1 MAFLYVNP
9 KGYEVRSF
17 SYSQG
22 VTFHECA
29 QKYKLQRLDG
39 WNEIGTSAARLFGL
53 ALEAAIKTYHET
65 DLDLEAGIV
74 HFVNEWTDIKEL
86 HTFERWA
93 EKNDFS
99 PRAKSTLKRLG
110 IRGFRAGD
118 PIKYTPGE
126 GNWENLLQ
134 VGQEMLKLY
143 HLRLP
148 LSPIDLSAQP
158 QFQIKHYKELF
169 PGTELS
175 GIEFVAYI
183 DMMARDKNSLG
194 DARFWD
200 IKTSG
205 ASLDLTP
212 GILALDQQIR
222 SYAWITGC
230 ADGGMIY
237 FQKQGRG
244 LERGIEVS
252 LLADAGDFKAGQ
264 SAVVI
269 KYQEAVEAVPA
280 RPADPAKPRSKPK
293 EAVPAVPEETWIVE
307 NESIIEQMFQHCG
320 KGQTKE
326 EKDAR
331 NIFIRENATLI
342 AKENVTRQ
350 KLHFVTAH
358 ISLSDQAEA
367 ARQIGQDVAA
377 ITHANAENWWP
388 KTGGVRFP
396 NNRCCTCQM
405 RGICLDSP
413 ELRDKLVHRADDAW
427 DIETDND

>member
-1 MAFLYVNP
+1 MASLYVNP
-9 KGYEVRSF
+9 QGYEVRSF

-39 WNEIGTSAARLFGL
+39 WNEIGTSAARFFGL

-65 DLDLEAGIV
+65 DLDLDAGLV
-74 HFVNEWTDIKEL
+74 HFVNEWNDIKEL

-93 EKNDFS
+93 EKNEFG
-99 PRAKSTLKRLG
+99 PRQKATLKRLG

-118 PIKYTPGE
+118 HIKYTPSE

-148 LSPIDLSAQP
+148 SSPIDLSLTP
-158 QFQIKHYKELF
+158 KFQIKYYKELF
-169 PGTELS
+169 PGTELA

-183 DMMARDKNSLG
+183 DMMARKKNSLG
-194 DARFWD
+194 DMQFWD

-222 SYAWITGC
+222 AYAWITGEPN
-230 ADGGMIY
+230 GGMIY
-237 FQKQGRG
+237 FQKVSRS
-244 LERGIEVS
+244 LEKGSEAA
-252 LLADAGDFKAGQ
+252 LLENVPIDDFSWHKAG
-264 SAVVI
+264 STVFVAAMD
-269 KYQEAVEAVPA
+269 KGDEAA
-280 RPADPAKPRSKPK
+280 PRDL
-293 EAVPAVPEETWIVE
+293 AWIVSS
-307 NESIIEQMFQHCG
+307 ESELEKMDAAQGFKNGKLEQ
-320 KGQTKE
+320 TNAAKE
-326 EKDAR
+326 RKLTWLK
-331 NIFIRENATLI
+331 ENAVRVPTNFLT
-342 AKENVTRQ
+342 KQ
-350 KLHFVTAH
+350 KLHFVTAY
-358 ISLSDQAEA
+358 ISAADQEEA

-388 KTGGVRFP
+388 KQGGVRFP

-405 RGICLDSP
+405 RGICLQNN
-413 ELRDKLVHRADDAW
+413 ELRDTLVWRNNEAW
-427 DIETDND
+427 DNHADLD

>member
-1 MAFLYVNP
+1 MAHLYVNSQ
-9 KGYEVRSF
+9 GYEVRSF

-22 VTFHECA
+22 TVFHECA

-53 ALEAAIKTYHET
+53 ALEAAIKTYHENN
-65 DLDLEAGIV
+65 LDLEAGLN
-74 HFVNEWTDIKEL
+74 HFIGEWTDIKEL

-99 PRAKSTLKRLG
+99 PRAKATLKRLG

-118 PIKYTPGE
+118 HIKYTPSE

-134 VGQEMLKLY
+134 VGQEMLRLY
-143 HLRLP
+143 HIRLP
-148 LSPIDLSAQP
+148 FSPIDLSAQP
-158 QFQIKHYKELF
+158 KFQIKYYKELF
-169 PGTELS
+169 PGTDLS

-183 DMMARDKNSLG
+183 DMIAKDKNSLG

-205 ASLDLTP
+205 ASLDMTP

-222 SYAWITGC
+222 SYAWIT
-230 ADGGMIY
+230 ANPDGGMIY

-244 LERGIEVS
+244 LERGLEVS
-252 LLADAGDFKAGQ
+252 LLASAGEFKAGQ

-269 KYQEAVEAVPA
+269 KYQDAEPA
-280 RPADPAKPRSKPK
+280 KPADPAKPRSKPK
-293 EAVPAVPEETWIVE
+293 EAVPEETWIVE
-307 NESIIEQMFQHCG
+307 NESIIERMFFECG
-320 KGQTKE
+320 KGQTND

-331 NIFIRENATLI
+331 NLFIRENATLVDKNI
-342 AKENVTRQ
+342 LTRQ

-377 ITHANAENWWP
+377 ITYANSENFWP
-388 KTGGVRFP
+388 KQGGVRFP
-396 NNRCCTCQM
+396 NNKCVSCVM
-405 RGICLDSP
+405 RGICLDSQ
-413 ELRDKLVHRADDAW
+413 ELRDRLVHRADDAF
-427 DIETDND
+427 DSAGDND